1 MAPTNYED
9 QQMLEDAEGQF
20 AVDNV
25 DGEDSQNENEVI
37 EECQQDAE
45 DGGQNTITNGMRMQ
59 R

>member
-25 DGEDSQNENEVI
+25 DVIDEGVNEG
-37 EECQQDAE
+37 D
-45 DGGQNTITNGMRMQ
+45 
-59 R
+59 